1 MVTAN
6 STNFANAWTASNG
19 TIKIIRDGTTLGN
32 VTTLPTVVS
41 GQYVYSWPLSGS
53 EMTADEV
60 IVQVVDRTN
69 VTDQAFRIIT
79 LPDGALRSRLAQAG
93 NATTITLDSSAV
105 ATNDYYNGSIVAII
119 AGTGNAQARVITAY
133 VGSTKVATV
142 DTNWATNPST
152 DSVFAIYPQG
162 IYGLTSAQVQ
172 SSVTTSLTSY
182 NTSTLT
188 QAQAQTASANALT
201 AYSASTLTQAQ
212 AQSAAAAA
220 LSGYGAST
228 LTQAQA
234 QAASASALSAYG
246 ASTLTSA
253 QVETAVMDTANGVE
267 TGLTMRQAMRVTA
280 AMISGVRTGVGTTT
294 EVYRSAVSNST
305 ARVTFTFPSTSNANP
320 SNVTYSLS

>member
-1 MVTAN
+1 MTPIWAPYGTAYTFRAPIVTEN
-6 STNFANAWTASNG
+6 STNFANSWTASNG
-19 TIKIIRDGTTLGN
+19 TVTIIRDGTALGN

-41 GQYVYSWPLSGS
+41 SQYTYSWPLSAT

-69 VTDQAFRIIT
+69 VTDQMFRIIT

-93 NATTITLDSSAV
+93 NATTITLDSGAANVS
-105 ATNDYYNGSIVAII
+105 NYYNGSVVAII
-119 AGTGNAQARVITAY
+119 AGSGSEQARVITAY
-133 VGSTKVATV
+133 NNTTKVATV
-142 DTNWATNPST
+142 DTSWATNPSSN
-152 DSVFAIYPQG
+152 SVFAIYPQG
-162 IYGLTSAQVQ
+162 IYGLTSAQVE

-212 AQSAAAAA
+212 SQTAAAA
-220 LSGYGAST
+220 
-228 LTQAQA
+228 
-234 QAASASALSAYG
+234 ALSAYG

-253 QVETAVMDTANGVE
+253 QVETAVMDTANGIE
-267 TGLTMRQAMRVTA
+267 TGLTMRQAMRVNS
-280 AMISGVRTGVGTTT
+280 AMISGIRTGIGTTT

>member
-1 MVTAN
+1 MTPIWAPYGTAFTFRAPMVTAN

-41 GQYVYSWPLSGS
+41 GQYTYSWPLSGS

-142 DTNWATNPST
+142 DTNWAVNPST

-172 SSVTTSLTSY
+172 SSVTTSLTAY

-188 QAQAQTASANALT
+188 QAQAQTASANALI

-212 AQSAAAAA
+212 AQSA
-220 LSGYGAST
+220 T
-228 LTQAQA
+228 
-234 QAASASALSAYG
+234 ASALSAYG

>member
-1 MVTAN
+1 MTPIWAPYGTAFTFRAPIVTAN
-6 STNFANAWTASNG
+6 STYFANTWTSTAG
-19 TIKIIRDGTTLGN
+19 VVKIIRDGTTLGN

-105 ATNDYYNGSIVAII
+105 ATDDYYNGSIVAII

-142 DTNWATNPST
+142 DTNWAVNPST

-201 AYSASTLTQAQ
+201 AYSASTLTQGQ
-212 AQSAAAAA
+212 AQSAA
-220 LSGYGAST
+220 
-228 LTQAQA
+228 
-234 QAASASALSAYG
+234 ASALSAYG

>member
-6 STNFANAWTASNG
+6 STNFANTWTASNG

-60 IVQVVDRTN
+60 IVQVVDRSNN
-69 VTDQAFRIIT
+69 VADQMFRIIT

-119 AGTGNAQARVITAY
+119 AGTGNAQARIITAY

-142 DTNWATNPST
+142 DTNWATNPSS

-162 IYGLTSAQVQ
+162 IYGLTSAQVE

-188 QAQAQTASANALT
+188 QAQAQTASVN
-201 AYSASTLTQAQ
+201 
-212 AQSAAAAA
+212 
-220 LSGYGAST
+220 
-228 LTQAQA
+228 
-234 QAASASALSAYG
+234 ALSAYG

>member
-1 MVTAN
+1 MTPIWAPYGTAYTFRAPIVTAN
-6 STNFANAWTASNG
+6 STNFANTWTSTAG
-19 TIKIIRDGTTLGN
+19 TVKIIRDGTTLGN

-41 GQYVYSWPLSGS
+41 GQYTYSWPLSAT

-93 NATTITLDSSAV
+93 NATTITLDASASAV
-105 ATNDYYNGSIVAII
+105 DNYYNGSVVAII

-133 VGSTKVATV
+133 TGSSKVATV

-162 IYGLTSAQVQ
+162 IIGLTSAQVQ

-182 NTSTLT
+182 GTSTLT
-188 QAQAQTASANALT
+188 QAQSQTA
-201 AYSASTLTQAQ
+201 ASN
-212 AQSAAAAA
+212 
-220 LSGYGAST
+220 
-228 LTQAQA
+228 
-234 QAASASALSAYG
+234 ALSAYG
-246 ASTLTSA
+246 ASTLTSG
-253 QVETAVMDTANGVE
+253 QVETAVMDTANGIE

-280 AMISGVRTGVGTTT
+280 AMVAGVRTGIGTTT
-294 EVYRSAVSNST
+294 EVYRSAVANGT
-305 ARVTFTFPSTSNANP
+305 ARVTITFPSTTNANP
-320 SNVTYSLS
+320 SNVTYTLT

>member
-212 AQSAAAAA
+212 AQ
-220 LSGYGAST
+220 
-228 LTQAQA
+228 
-234 QAASASALSAYG
+234 AASASALSAYG

>member
-1 MVTAN
+1 MTPIWAPYGTAFTFRAPMVTAN

-93 NATTITLDSSAV
+93 NATTITLDASAV

-119 AGTGNAQARVITAY
+119 AGTGNAQARVITSY

-172 SSVTTSLTSY
+172 SSVTTSLTAY

-188 QAQAQTASANALT
+188 QAQAQTASAN
-201 AYSASTLTQAQ
+201 
-212 AQSAAAAA
+212 
-220 LSGYGAST
+220 
-228 LTQAQA
+228 
-234 QAASASALSAYG
+234 ALSAYG

>member
-93 NATTITLDSSAV
+93 NATTITLDASAV

-119 AGTGNAQARVITAY
+119 AGTGNAQARVITSY

-172 SSVTTSLTSY
+172 SSVTTSLTAY

-188 QAQAQTASANALT
+188 QAQAQTASAN
-201 AYSASTLTQAQ
+201 
-212 AQSAAAAA
+212 
-220 LSGYGAST
+220 
-228 LTQAQA
+228 
-234 QAASASALSAYG
+234 ALSAYG

>member
-6 STNFANAWTASNG
+6 STNFANTWTASNG

-41 GQYVYSWPLSGS
+41 SQYVYSWPLSGS

-93 NATTITLDSSAV
+93 NATTITLDASAV
-105 ATNDYYNGSIVAII
+105 ATDNYYNGSVVAII
-119 AGTGNAQARVITAY
+119 AGTGNAQARVITSY

-162 IYGLTSAQVQ
+162 IYGLTSAQVE

-188 QAQAQTASANALT
+188 QGQAQTASAN
-201 AYSASTLTQAQ
+201 
-212 AQSAAAAA
+212 
-220 LSGYGAST
+220 
-228 LTQAQA
+228 
-234 QAASASALSAYG
+234 ALSAYG

>member
-1 MVTAN
+1 MTPIWAPYGTAFTFRAPMVTAN

-19 TIKIIRDGTTLGN
+19 TIKIILDGTTLGN

-93 NATTITLDSSAV
+93 NATTITLDPSAV

-142 DTNWATNPST
+142 DTNWAVNPST

-188 QAQAQTASANALT
+188 QAQAQ
-201 AYSASTLTQAQ
+201 
-212 AQSAAAAA
+212 
-220 LSGYGAST
+220 
-228 LTQAQA
+228 
-234 QAASASALSAYG
+234 AASASALSAYG

-253 QVETAVMDTANGVE
+253 QVETAVMDTADGVE

>member
-1 MVTAN
+1 MTPIWAPYGTAFTFRAPIVTAN
-6 STNFANAWTASNG
+6 STNFANTWTSTAG
-19 TIKIIRDGTTLGN
+19 TVKIIRDGTTLGN

-41 GQYVYSWPLSGS
+41 SQYVYSWPLSSS

-79 LPDGALRSRLAQAG
+79 LPDGALRSRLAQTG
-93 NATTITLDSSAV
+93 NATTITLDASAV

-119 AGTGNAQARVITAY
+119 AGTGNAQARVITSY

-172 SSVTTSLTSY
+172 SSVTTSLTAY

-212 AQSAAAAA
+212 AQ
-220 LSGYGAST
+220 T
-228 LTQAQA
+228 
-234 QAASASALSAYG
+234 ASANALSAYG